1 MFMFKPEHAHSEN
14 SQQHEDSKKMLFP
27 TLFVGVRCGKLSM
40 FDRKNTILG
49 SKHTCLAVRFPILC
63 EKMSVLQN

>member
-1 MFMFKPEHAHSEN
+1 
-14 SQQHEDSKKMLFP
+14 MLFP